1 MALILLILIAAL
13 IGVITWSG
21 SDEEEEEKN
30 EVMVYDV
37 FPDVKE
43 QFPKIKVEGLTP
55 LTCKCCGG
63 AIDKE
68 TLTCKYCKTEYMV

>member
-1 MALILLILIAAL
+1 MALIFLILITTL
-13 IGVITWSG
+13 IGVITWDG
-21 SDEEEEEKN
+21 SDHEEEEN

-63 AIDKE
+63 AIDRE
-68 TLTCKYCKTEYMV
+68 TLTCKYCETEYMV

>member
-21 SDEEEEEKN
+21 SDEEEEN

>member
-1 MALILLILIAAL
+1 MALIFLILIAAL
-13 IGVITWSG
+13 IGVITWNG
-21 SDEEEEEKN
+21 SDDEEEN

-63 AIDKE
+63 AIDRE